1 LTLKINFVDFWSYF
15 DKKDNPFFKILSQYY
30 EVKIDNDPD
39 ILFYSCYG
47 WDYLQYKCPRI
58 YYTAENKAVD
68 FTAADFGISFR
79 FSKNRKHYRFPFYA
93 YVIYQDNLLPVLTRK
108 LSYNHAREMWDR
120 KDKFCCMV
128 ISNSKASKRNSF
140 FEKLSLQRKV
150 DSGGGYLNNIGFS
163 IRDKINFIADYKF
176 VLSFENESFRGY
188 VTEKLIHSLQV
199 NSIPIYWGD
208 PSINEEFNSKRFLN
222 LADFESEED
231 LINKILNIL
240 SDEQEAIKIL
250 TEPVFK
256 NEELPKALNFK
267 NFELFLLNA
276 VRESLKIK
284 PVAITY
290 KRHLHKL
297 KILTVK
303 FKKKVFFLK
312 KKLRIN
318 GS

>member
-1 LTLKINFVDFWSYF
+1 
-15 DKKDNPFFKILSQYY
+15 
-30 EVKIDNDPD
+30 
-39 ILFYSCYG
+39 
-47 WDYLQYKCPRI
+47 
-58 YYTAENKAVD
+58 
-68 FTAADFGISFR
+68 
-79 FSKNRKHYRFPFYA
+79 
-93 YVIYQDNLLPVLTRK
+93 
-108 LSYNHAREMWDR
+108 M
-120 KDKFCCMV
+120 
-128 ISNSKASKRNSF
+128 
-140 FEKLSLQRKV
+140 